1 MPERLEELSDQELR
15 GVVAVCDDLE
25 PGRRHRTRPSPRGDH
40 VGGGPEGATALP
52 VPAGT
57 RAVFT
62 TSGPAPEAVRYLWRD
77 VLTQRFPSHPYR
89 NRPGPEVLRV
99 RRSPDG
105 AGADAELWLPVE
117 REQG

>member
-1 MPERLEELSDQELR
+1 M
-15 GVVAVCDDLE
+15 A
-25 PGRRHRTRPSPRGDH
+25 
-40 VGGGPEGATALP
+40 
-52 VPAGT
+52 
-57 RAVFT
+57 
-62 TSGPAPEAVRYLWRD
+62 D